1 MLNIIKIFLKNINYC
16 IKFFKHQSKID
27 LTRITLKL
35 NKIIQLIMQNN

>member
-1 MLNIIKIFLKNINYC
+1 MLNIIIIFLKNINFC
-16 IKFFKHQSKID
+16 INFFKHQSKID